1 MGKNMRTTRD
11 RIRHALSFEI
21 IGILLVVPLGA
32 VGFGVH
38 AVDLGVV
45 AVVGATVATLWNFL
59 YNLMFDRLMKRWV
72 GTVHKTLPVRILHTV
87 LFEGGLLLFTL
98 PFIALYLGIGLW
110 QALVMDIAFI
120 LFYLVYAFVFNW
132 TYDKIFPLPKSA

>member
-1 MGKNMRTTRD
+1 MRTTRD

-32 VGFGVH
+32 MGFGVH
-38 AVDLGVV
+38 AADLGVV
-45 AVVGATVATLWNFL
+45 AVVSATVATLWNFL
-59 YNLMFDRLMKRWV
+59 YNLMFDRLMKRWA
-72 GTVHKTLPVRILHTV
+72 GTVHKTLPVRVLHTL

-110 QALVMDIAFI
+110 QALVMDVAFV

-132 TYDKIFPLPKSA
+132 TYDKVFPLPKNV